1 MSLNTWSSFLYLL
14 STGFTGLTTTV
25 FSWDVKVSIRSSCLW
40 GKHFTKRCF
49 PNPLIYVLGEGI
61 HDVMWRSENNLQEW
75 VLLPSCGSQ
84 GSSSDQ
90 AYHPYPLSSHPDN
103 PWFLLFCFVKGLC
116 SHSCPRTQY
125 TDQASKGLSLKVS
138 ATILGFFFFL
148 RQALSSLKLNHRSSK
163 WPWTNGSPAE

>member
-1 MSLNTWSSFLYLL
+1 MSLNSWSSFLYLP
-14 STGFTGLTTTV
+14 STGFTGLTSTV

-61 HDVMWRSENNLQEW
+61 HLPWNIVEVREQLAGVFTPSTMWVPRIKFRSG
-75 VLLPSCGSQ
+75 LP
-84 GSSSDQ
+84 
-90 AYHPYPLSSHPDN
+90 PLPIEQPSWQ
-103 PWFLLFCFVKGLC
+103 PWFLLFCFGKGLC

-138 ATILGFFFFL
+138 ATTLGFFFFF
-148 RQALSSLKLNHRSSK
+148 
-163 WPWTNGSPAE
+163 